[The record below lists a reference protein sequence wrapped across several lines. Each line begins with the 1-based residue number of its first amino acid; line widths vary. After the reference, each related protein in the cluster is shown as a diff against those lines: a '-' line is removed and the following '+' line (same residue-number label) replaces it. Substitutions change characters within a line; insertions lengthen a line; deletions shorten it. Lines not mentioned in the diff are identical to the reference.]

1 MSDTN
6 PTQAE
11 LDAIEAEADAI
22 LEADAAEGDLA
33 PLDQVI
39 AERDEWRDRALRVAA
54 ELENVKRRAETQA
67 NDARAYAIQRFA
79 KDLLTVADTL
89 ERGVQTAPK
98 DAGETV
104 AGVVTGMEL
113 TLKSLLSAFETN
125 NLQRVAPEAGE
136 AFDPHIHQ
144 AMMEQPSETVQGGQ
158 VIQTLQPGYAL
169 FGRTVRPAMVIV
181 AAKGSGAA
189 KDSGTRAAEAAA
201 AYAQTGANGAG
212 YDGKA

>member
-22 LEADAAEGDLA
+22 LEADAAENDLA

-39 AERDEWRDRALRVAA
+39 AERDEWKDRALRAVA
-54 ELENVKRRAETQA
+54 EVENIKRRAETQA

-79 KDLLTVADTL
+79 KDLLTVADNL
-89 ERGVQTAPK
+89 ERGIQSAPK
-98 DAGETV
+98 DAGD
-104 AGVVTGMEL
+104 AAAALVTGMEM
-113 TLKSLLSAFETN
+113 THKSLLSAFETN
-125 NLQRVAPEAGE
+125 NLKRVDPQAGE
-136 AFDPHIHQ
+136 PFDPNFHQ

-169 FGRTVRPAMVIV
+169 FGRTVRPAMVVV
-181 AAKGSGAA
+181 AAKGSGAT
-189 KDSGTRAAEAAA
+189 KAAEAAA